1 MSGFK
6 IVKKGYSA
14 APWRIVDAD
23 GKEFRFE
30 GHDVFMHGQ
39 DMRLPVC
46 GYDTKTEAIEALG
59 RLAALLLERL
69 RTKEAD
75 T

>member
-1 MSGFK
+1 
-6 IVKKGYSA
+6 
-14 APWRIVDAD
+14 
-23 GKEFRFE
+23 
-30 GHDVFMHGQ
+30 VFMHGQ